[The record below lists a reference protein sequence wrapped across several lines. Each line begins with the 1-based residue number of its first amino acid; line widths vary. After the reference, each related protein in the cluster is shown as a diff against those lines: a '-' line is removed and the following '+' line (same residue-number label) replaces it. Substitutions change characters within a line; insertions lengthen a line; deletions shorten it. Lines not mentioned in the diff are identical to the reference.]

1 MNEKYINNQ
10 HKLKSM
16 KLNFFYVVAFLFALN
31 NFAQT
36 SSCGNV
42 VDDTFDVAGALPEGW
57 TEYSTSGSVTVVND
71 YLKFNLAQNTPSAYR
86 TFTAVSNNSSLSFD
100 VQGSRTTMN
109 FQMDLVSSDG
119 KYIASIAL
127 GKGTTDIKYSTAMV
141 SAIPGTYIAG
151 VIGTAKFAKNKNYSL
166 SMYVD
171 FDNQTV
177 DFYNDGVLTLEN
189 IPFLEATTNFAKV
202 DAKLLYMYSNSGTAF
217 LDNLTIVEAN
227 ESRISLSN
235 AIESSQKSINA
246 AIVGDKYNQYPQ
258 SAVDNF
264 QLAIDNANAVLA
276 NCDAASNV
284 MDTAI
289 SDLEAAQDL
298 FATTSVND
306 PVLKMYS
313 GYDFSGDV
321 NEICCGYYNGGLGA
335 YEDWGVSFTL
345 EKGYM
350 ATFAQ
355 DVNGLGFSKIYIAQD
370 NAIEINLPVDLQS
383 SISFIRVSPWFSVG
397 KKGSLG
403 NVKWTTSDTYNSSW
417 YYNWG
422 LVPTDQSTEVQFV
435 PMAWSRSDNWTSL
448 DKMESVGQNMNFNHL
463 MAFNEPDNSG
473 QSNLTVE
480 QALEAYPQLLASGL
494 RLGAPG
500 VENVQYSATSDSFND
515 DAWIQEFMDGCVA
528 RGYRVDFIPA
538 HDYVRRSKS
547 TFLERFKGLHDRYN
561 VPIWVTEYNY
571 GNPNMGSANL
581 TVEKGYTNIK
591 SLTEALEDADF
602 VERYNWYYFFGAS
615 TGIGGITDGELNIT
629 GQFYRDLVSQ
639 NPSYIQEEYEQGAQL
654 FVDDISTLSNVLMF
668 PTVITDG
675 FFNLKYSEELKD
687 STINIY
693 STVGQ
698 LVKTIV
704 GLKSEIDVKTLSSG
718 LYIVKIESH
727 LGNFTK
733 KIIIQ

>member
-1 MNEKYINNQ
+1 
-10 HKLKSM
+10 M
-16 KLNFFYVVAFLFALN
+16 KLVFFYVLAFLFTIN

-36 SSCGNV
+36 TSCGNV
-42 VDDTFDVAGALPEGW
+42 VVDTFDVAGVLPEGW

-71 YLKFNLAQNTPSAYR
+71 YLKFNLDKNTPSAHR
-86 TFTAVSNNSSLSFD
+86 TFTAVSNNSSCSFD

-109 FQMDLVSSDG
+109 FQIDLVSSDG

-127 GKGTTDIKYSTAMV
+127 GKATTDIKYSTAMV
-141 SAIPGTYIAG
+141 NAIPGTYIAG

-166 SMYVD
+166 SLYID
-171 FDNQTV
+171 FDNQTI
-177 DFYNDGVLTLEN
+177 DFYNDGELTLEN

-217 LDNLTIVEAN
+217 LDNLIIVEAN
-227 ESRISLSN
+227 ESRIALSN
-235 AIESSQKSINA
+235 AIDSSQNTINA
-246 AIVGDKYNQYPQ
+246 AIVGDKYSQYPQ

-264 QLAIDNANAVLA
+264 QLAIDNANVVLA
-276 NCDAASNV
+276 SCDATSSV
-284 MDTAI
+284 MYAAI
-289 SDLEAAQDL
+289 SDIQTAQNI

-313 GYDFSGDV
+313 GYDFKGDV
-321 NEICCGYYNGGLGA
+321 NEVYCGYYNGGLGA

-355 DVNGLGFSKIYIAQD
+355 DVNGLGFSKIFIAQD
-370 NAIEINLPVDLQS
+370 NDLEINLPADLQG
-383 SISFIRVSPWFSVG
+383 SISFIRVSPWFPVG

-403 NVKWTTSDTYNSSW
+403 GDVKWSSANNYNTTWHYS
-417 YYNWG
+417 WG
-422 LVPTDQSTEVQFV
+422 LTDQKSEGVQFV
-435 PMAWSRSDNWTSL
+435 PMSWSKGDDWTSL
-448 DKMESVGQNMNFNHL
+448 EKMETVGQNMSFNHL
-463 MAFNEPDNSG
+463 LAFNEPDNSG

-480 QALEAYPQLLASGL
+480 EALDAYPKLLASGL

-500 VENVQYSATSDSFND
+500 VENVQYSATSDSFNESS
-515 DAWIQEFMDGCVA
+515 WIQEFMDGCVE

-547 TFLERFKGLHDRYN
+547 TFLERFKALHDRYDIP
-561 VPIWVTEYNY
+561 VWVTEYNY

-581 TVEKGYTNIK
+581 TIEQGYSNIK
-591 SLTEALEDADF
+591 GLTEVLEDADF
-602 VERYNWYYFFGAS
+602 IERYNWYYFFGADS
-615 TGIGGITDGELNIT
+615 GIGGITDGELNIT
-629 GQFYRDLVSQ
+629 GQFYRDFESQ
-639 NPSYIQEEYEQGAQL
+639 NPSYTQEEYEQGAQL
-654 FVDDISTLSNVLMF
+654 SVNDELIKSKVLMF
-668 PTVITDG
+668 PTVITEG
-675 FFNLKYSEELKD
+675 VFNLRYSEEIKD
-687 STINIY
+687 SSIHIY

>member
-1 MNEKYINNQ
+1 M
-10 HKLKSM
+10 KLKI
-16 KLNFFYVVAFLFALN
+16 FYVLAFLFALN

-42 VDDTFDVAGALPEGW
+42 VNDTFNVAGALPEGW

-127 GKGTTDIKYSTAMV
+127 GKGTTDIKYATEMV
-141 SAIPGTYIAG
+141 NTIPGTYIAG
-151 VIGTAKFAKNKNYSL
+151 VIGTAKFAKNKNYAL
-166 SMYVD
+166 SMYID
-171 FDNQTV
+171 FDDQTV

-189 IPFLEATTNFAKV
+189 IPFLESTTNFAKV
-202 DAKLLYMYSNSGTAF
+202 DAQLLYMYSNSGTAF
-217 LDNLTIVEAN
+217 LDNLTVVEAN

-235 AIESSQKSINA
+235 AIESSQKVMSSAVI
-246 AIVGDKYNQYPQ
+246 GDKYGQYPQ

-264 QLAIDNANAVLA
+264 QLALDTANAVLA
-276 NCDAASNV
+276 NCDAASND
-284 MDTAI
+284 MNTAT
-289 SDLEAAQDL
+289 SDLQAAQDL

-306 PVLKMYS
+306 PVLKMYN
-313 GYDFSGDV
+313 GYNFTGDQ
-321 NEICCGYYNGGLGA
+321 NEVYCGYYNGGLGA
-335 YEDWGVSFTL
+335 FEDWAVSFTL

-355 DVNGLGFSKIYIAQD
+355 DINGLGFSKVYIAQD
-370 NAIEINLPVDLQS
+370 NNLEINLPADLQQT
-383 SISFIRVSPWFSVG
+383 ISFIRVSPWYPVG

-403 NVKWTTSDTYNSSW
+403 DVKWTSYDNYNTTW

-422 LVPTDQSTEVQFV
+422 LAATDDSTEVEFV
-435 PMAWSRSDNWTSL
+435 PMSWSKSDDRTSL
-448 DKMESVGQNMNFNHL
+448 EKMEAIGKNMAFNHH
-463 MAFNEPDNSG
+463 MAFNEPDNSS

-480 QALEAYPQLLASGL
+480 QALDAYPKLLASGL

-500 VENVQYSATSDSFND
+500 VENVQYSTSSDSFND
-515 DAWIQEFMDGCVA
+515 DAWIKEFMDGCVA

-547 TFLERFKGLHDRYN
+547 TFIERFKALHDRYN
-561 VPIWVTEYNY
+561 LPIWVTEYNY

-581 TVEKGYTNIK
+581 TVEQGYANIK
-591 SLTEALEDADF
+591 GLTEALEETDF
-602 VERYNWYYFFGAS
+602 VERYNWYYFFGADS
-615 TGIGGITDGELNIT
+615 GIGGMTNGSLNIT
-629 GQFYRDLVSQ
+629 GQFYRDLDSPA
-639 NPSYIQEEYEQGAQL
+639 PSYIQEVYEQGTPL
-654 FVDDISTLSNVLMF
+654 SVGDNSTLSKVLLY
-668 PTVITDG
+668 PNVITNG
-675 FFNLKYSEELKD
+675 VFNLRYTEEFKNNNVEL
-687 STINIY
+687 TIY

-698 LVKTIV
+698 LVKKV
-704 GLKSEIDVKTLSSG
+704 LGLKTEIDVRTLSSG
-718 LYIVKIESH
+718 VYIVKINSD

-733 KIIIQ
+733 KIIIE